1 MKKIICFDLDGTL
14 APSKERLDNEMVDLV
29 DQLLEKYYMSVIT
42 WWWPDRFQRQIFD
55 YITTDESLLSKF
67 IACPNCGTKM
77 LRYEN
82 GQRNKLYSLD
92 FTPEEKKKILDSMNE
107 VMDLL
112 NLRPEKTRWDIVEDR
127 WSQITFSALWQNAP
141 LQEKQFWDPDFQKR
155 NVIKAELEKRIP
167 EFSINSGWTTSI
179 DITMKWVDKAF
190 AIKKIMEYNPFKLE
204 DILFIWDAIFPGWN
218 DYPPFIIWTDSIKTD
233 WVSHTKDIIK
243 NLIENDD
250 LDDKLLYRE

>member
-14 APSKERLDNEMVDLV
+14 APSKERLDDEMVVLV
-29 DQLLEKYYMSVIT
+29 NQLLEKYYMSVIT

-55 YITTDESLLSKF
+55 YITKDEDLLKKF

-82 GQRNKLYSLD
+82 WNWTQLYSLD

-112 NLRPEKTRWDIVEDR
+112 NLRPEKTWWDIVEDR

-141 LQEKQFWDPDFQKR
+141 LQEKQFWDPDFKKR
-155 NVIKAELEKRIP
+155 NIIKSELEKRIP
-167 EFSINSGWTTSI
+167 DFSINSGGSTSI

-190 AIKKIMEYNPFKLE
+190 AIKKIIENNPFNME
-204 DILFIWDAIFPGWN
+204 DILFIWDAIFPWWN
-218 DYPPFIIWTDSIKTD
+218 DYPPFTIWTDSIKTN
-233 WVSHTKDIIK
+233 WVSHTKEIIK
-243 NLIENDD
+243 NLVENDD
-250 LDDKLLYRE
+250 LDENLLYRE